1 MQCRY
6 CDHFVDREL
15 SIQFGK
21 MPITPNAV
29 EKGILL
35 DNKGNFYEYEFEIVI
50 CKNCGL
56 IQQSLS
62 PDPNKLYFRFKNE
75 VVGDKWKR
83 HFTQFVDFITMSIN
97 PKSSLLEVGAGD
109 LQLANMLLEKGFD
122 NITIVEKNIDINN
135 VNDKITFHFNF
146 LEDVNFEKKFDLV
159 YSSHVFE
166 HISNIKEHVKKT
178 SEILVGGGKF
188 IFSLPNFKKWIENFN
203 LNAFSQEHPIYP
215 TLQNIENI
223 LSQYGLIIIRTYEFE
238 DHSLFIESEL
248 RSSKLTN
255 NDRYLEDMILLEKY
269 KENLERFKKFVNQI
283 DYKRVYIFGANSST
297 QILLKFLKNNI
308 VCILDNANIKE
319 NKYLYGFDYLVKKP
333 QILEEENEECV
344 VLVFTGSYI
353 EEIKDQLKSINNK
366 IPIITMNDFKSGI
379 I

>member
-1 MQCRY
+1 
-6 CDHFVDREL
+6 
-15 SIQFGK
+15 

-56 IQQSLS
+56 IQQSFS
-62 PDPNKLYFRFKNE
+62 PDPNKLYFRFKNK

-83 HFTQFVDFITMSIN
+83 HFTQFVNFITMSIN

-109 LQLANMLLEKGFD
+109 LQLANRLLENGFD

-135 VNDKITFHFNF
+135 VNDKITFHFSF

-166 HISNIKEHVKKT
+166 HISNINEHIKKI
-178 SEILVGGGKF
+178 SEILVVGGKF

-203 LNAFSQEHPIYP
+203 LNAFSQKHPIYP
-215 TLQNIENI
+215 TLPNIENI

-238 DHSLFIESEL
+238 DHSLFI
-248 RSSKLTN
+248 
-255 NDRYLEDMILLEKY
+255 
-269 KENLERFKKFVNQI
+269 
-283 DYKRVYIFGANSST
+283 
-297 QILLKFLKNNI
+297 
-308 VCILDNANIKE
+308 
-319 NKYLYGFDYLVKKP
+319 
-333 QILEEENEECV
+333 
-344 VLVFTGSYI
+344 
-353 EEIKDQLKSINNK
+353 
-366 IPIITMNDFKSGI
+366 
-379 I
+379 

>member
-6 CDHFVDREL
+6 CDHFVDRKL

-83 HFTQFVDFITMSIN
+83 HFTQFVNFITMSIN

-109 LQLANMLLEKGFD
+109 LQLANRLLENGFD

-135 VNDKITFHFNF
+135 VNDKITFHFSF

-166 HISNIKEHVKKT
+166 HISNINEHIKKI
-178 SEILVGGGKF
+178 SEILVVGGKF

-215 TLQNIENI
+215 TLPNIENI

-255 NDRYLEDMILLEKY
+255 NDRYIEDRILLEKY

-308 VCILDNANIKE
+308 VCVLDNANIKE

-353 EEIKDQLKSINNK
+353 DEIKDQLKSINNK
-366 IPIITMNDFKSGI
+366 ILIITMNDFKSSLI
-379 I
+379 

>member
-21 MPITPNAV
+21 MPITPNAI

-75 VVGDKWKR
+75 VIGDKWKR

-97 PKSSLLEVGAGD
+97 PKSSLLEVGAGN
-109 LQLANMLLEKGFD
+109 LQLANILLEKGFD

-146 LEDVNFEKKFDLV
+146 LEDVNFEKQFDLV

-166 HISNIKEHVKKT
+166 HISNIKEHIKKT
-178 SEILVGGGKF
+178 SEILVGGGNSFFHYLISKNGLR
-188 IFSLPNFKKWIENFN
+188 ILILMRLVK
-203 LNAFSQEHPIYP
+203 
-215 TLQNIENI
+215 NIR
-223 LSQYGLIIIRTYEFE
+223 YIRHY
-238 DHSLFIESEL
+238 
-248 RSSKLTN
+248 
-255 NDRYLEDMILLEKY
+255 
-269 KENLERFKKFVNQI
+269 
-283 DYKRVYIFGANSST
+283 
-297 QILLKFLKNNI
+297 QILRTFFLNM
-308 VCILDNANIKE
+308 V
-319 NKYLYGFDYLVKKP
+319 
-333 QILEEENEECV
+333 
-344 VLVFTGSYI
+344 
-353 EEIKDQLKSINNK
+353 
-366 IPIITMNDFKSGI
+366 
-379 I
+379 